1 MDFIYLGKL
10 TNTHG
15 IKGEVRIL
23 SDFEKKTKVFQ
34 KDFNLYLGTN
44 KDKYIINTYRVHKNY
59 DMVTF
64 KDINNI
70 NDIEKYKG
78 MKVYINKDDL
88 KLKTGDFLYQDL
100 IGIDVYDEE
109 NVLIGKIID
118 YMYNKANI
126 LLQVDGTKQFYIP
139 YVAEYIDKVDINNK
153 KIKVKNVKGLI
164 I

>member
-44 KDKYIINTYRVHKNY
+44 KDKYTINTYRVHKNY

-126 LLQVDGTKQFYIP
+126 LLQVDGTKEFYIP

>member
-34 KDFNLYLGTN
+34 KDFNLYLGTT

-70 NDIEKYKG
+70 NEIEKYKG

-100 IGIDVYDEE
+100 IGLEVYDEE
-109 NVLIGKIID
+109 NVLIGKIIN

-126 LLQVDGTKQFYIP
+126 LLQVDGTKEFYIP

-153 KIKVKNVKGLI
+153 KINVKNVKGLI